1 LPYKEG
7 YHGNGCNMYD
17 TLLNIKPLTIAAVSM
32 VAFFVGQYIIVDPS
46 NSNFDPFLVM

>member
-1 LPYKEG
+1 
-7 YHGNGCNMYD
+7 MYD

-46 NSNFDPFLVM
+46 NSNFDPFLLM